1 MKDKIERADEIFK
14 AIDESLIKE
23 VLEPKI
29 GETINAHY
37 QTIKSLGLS
46 EENLIKALASVCVV
60 ESVRLS
66 SFIAAVLFSIDPD
79 EPFDPRDFIHL
90 VK

>member
-1 MKDKIERADEIFK
+1 MEEKLKQIDEIFK
-14 AIDESLIKE
+14 AIDESLIEK

-29 GETINAHY
+29 GERIKNHYTVLKNAGI
-37 QTIKSLGLS
+37 QGDDLVA
-46 EENLIKALASVCVV
+46 ALTSVAVA
-60 ESVRLS
+60 EAVRLS
-66 SFIAAVLFSIDPD
+66 SFITAVLVSIDPN

>member
-1 MKDKIERADEIFK
+1 LEDILNRINEVFE
-14 AIDESLIKE
+14 AIDESLIQQ

-29 GETINAHY
+29 AQTINSHW
-37 QTIKSLGLS
+37 QTLKSHELS
-46 EENLIKALASVCVV
+46 EEDLIKALCSVCVV

-79 EPFDPRDFIHL
+79 EPFDPRKFIHL